1 MTDKYKGVVEI
12 DISGEKRGFKFGI
25 SAMSMLC
32 ELENCSLK
40 EVVERL
46 DDTSNLKTQVN
57 FYYSAA
63 ISFVRLKNAEEK
75 TTLQEPTFDQVAN
88 WIDCLAVDIKNQL
101 NEIAFAQYV
110 DPNKEAP
117 QETGQ

>member
-12 DISGEKRGFKFGI
+12 DILGEKRGFKFGI
-25 SAMSMLC
+25 GAMSMLC
-32 ELENCSLK
+32 ELEKGSLK

-46 DDTSNLKTQVN
+46 DDNSNLKTQVN

-63 ISFVRLKNAEEK
+63 ISYIRLKNAEEK
-75 TTLQEPTFDQVAN
+75 TNLPEPTFDQVAN

-101 NEIAFAQYV
+101 NEVAFAQYQ

-117 QETGQ
+117 PQTGQ